1 MLFYLFSPAEFAQI
15 FARLGYRLT
24 GECVQRKI
32 THYTHRSTLS
42 QVNTRVGHRP
52 RRPAASWHQFTE
64 AFAIPGRDDT
74 AKVAP

>member
-42 QVNTRVGHRP
+42 QVIHAWVTARADRP
-52 RRPAASWHQFTE
+52 RPGISSPRP
-64 AFAIPGRDDT
+64 
-74 AKVAP
+74 